1 MRYAALE
8 RAVSALGV
16 DCRPSVV
23 YALFDAF
30 DNDGSGVLDYQ
41 ELYRRLGKGESIM
54 SIKKEKGR
62 K

>member
-1 MRYAALE
+1 M
-8 RAVSALGV
+8 
-16 DCRPSVV
+16 